1 MNTEEIIN
9 LYVNKNLSLRTISK
23 KFNTNHHK
31 IKRILIKE
39 GVKINSLKVGIRTWS
54 DKEKEIVGKERKKY
68 FKKNVPYNKGIKVS
82 KETVYKNMKAHLKYD
97 VTMEWLLNFK
107 DIEKL
112 KFLNR
117 SITKNRNKVGFT
129 TEIYKNFIEKFYI
142 DEQFNSIYE
151 TWIQNNKYKYLK
163 PSLDHIIPISKNGS
177 SIDLDNLQFL
187 TWFENRCKNDMS
199 ITEWTNLKNNI
210 ENYFYY
216 K

>member
-1 MNTEEIIN
+1 
-9 LYVNKNLSLRTISK
+9 
-23 KFNTNHHK
+23 
-31 IKRILIKE
+31 
-39 GVKINSLKVGIRTWS
+39 
-54 DKEKEIVGKERKKY
+54 
-68 FKKNVPYNKGIKVS
+68 
-82 KETVYKNMKAHLKYD
+82 
-97 VTMEWLLNFK
+97 MEWLLNFK